1 MSNNDGFDDEKSHYI
16 VALGDHIAYRY
27 EILRELGKGTFGVV
41 VCAHDHKRN
50 KLVAVKIIK
59 NKPSYLRQAEEE
71 VKLLAMMRN
80 NDPYDQA
87 NIVRMLSSFMFRR
100 HYVIVFEL
108 LKQDVYNLCQIL
120 KFKPFPIRFIA
131 HFARQVLVAL
141 QFVRQHRIIHCDI
154 KP

>member
-1 MSNNDGFDDEKSHYI
+1 MSNNDGFDDEKNHYI

-50 KLVAVKIIK
+50 SFVAVKIIK

-80 NDPYDQA
+80 DDPCDQA

-100 HYVIVFEL
+100 HYVIVF
-108 LKQDVYNLCQIL
+108 
-120 KFKPFPIRFIA
+120 
-131 HFARQVLVAL
+131 
-141 QFVRQHRIIHCDI
+141 
-154 KP
+154 